1 MRFEGEYLNGK
12 RWNGKGYNNGKIEF
26 EIKDGNGFMKE
37 YYEDTLIFEGD
48 YLNGERNGKGKEYS
62 DYGDLWFEGEY
73 LNGKRHGK
81 RKEYYFTGELL
92 FEGEYLYGQKKIGR
106 KYKWGLLEYEG

>member
-1 MRFEGEYLNGK
+1 MEKCGIKIYDNDFNEAKELK
-12 RWNGKGYNNGKIEF
+12 NGKGYINEYNSLGK
-26 EIKDGNGFMKE
+26 
-37 YYEDTLIFEGD
+37 LIFEGE

-62 DYGDLWFEGEY
+62 DYGDLLFEGEY

-106 KYKWGLLEYEG
+106 KYKWGL